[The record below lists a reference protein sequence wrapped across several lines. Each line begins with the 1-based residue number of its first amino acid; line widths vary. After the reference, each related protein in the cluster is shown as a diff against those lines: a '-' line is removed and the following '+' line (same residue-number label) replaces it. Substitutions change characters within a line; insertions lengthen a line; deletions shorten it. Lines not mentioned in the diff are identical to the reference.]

1 MPYPGFRN
9 LSLKLFF
16 SAALAISCTS
26 NLFAAQ
32 SIRIAVLD
40 FEANN
45 VSKYAAK
52 AVSEFVSTEMAKK
65 SELTVLER
73 KQIGAILKEQGFQQT
88 GCTVQECAVEMGKLL
103 SAKKILILN
112 SKVTSLL
119 NTMCRQELY

>member
-1 MPYPGFRN
+1 MPYPEFSN
-9 LSLKLFF
+9 LS
-16 SAALAISCTS
+16 
-26 NLFAAQ
+26 AAQ
-32 SIRIAVLD
+32 TIRIAVLD

-45 VSKYAAK
+45 VSKYVAK

-73 KQIGAILKEQGFQQT
+73 KQIGAILKEQGFQQM
-88 GCTVQECAVEMGKLL
+88 GCTEQECAVEMGKLL